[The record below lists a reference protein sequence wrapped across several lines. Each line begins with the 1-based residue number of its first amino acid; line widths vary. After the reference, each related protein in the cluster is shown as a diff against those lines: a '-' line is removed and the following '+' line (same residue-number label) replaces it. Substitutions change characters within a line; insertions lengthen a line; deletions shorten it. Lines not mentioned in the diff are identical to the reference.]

1 MECLMAPSLRES
13 HFTLQELRLLCS
25 KNQSSTP
32 VSQVS
37 QSETSLVKGARTAPK
52 PSLEKALQS
61 VDMSL
66 LSRHQHSRDSKE
78 TLARTSRPGIPTR
91 LCWIIAGNPWEGSST
106 ADQEWYLKSQVLLF
120 VAVGVLLTR
129 HSTDRTEV
137 TDQQASQWPEAAV
150 LGPGLGVKATNH
162 NEDNAKGAVEAQQ
175 RTAMAS
181 TMQRQNWREW
191 WKKSTQ
197 SAYIHSWCWN
207 QEELGKALATR

>member
-1 MECLMAPSLRES
+1 MNLFSTAKGLKIAGALISHENLRVSACTTAQGTLTMECLMAPSLRES

-91 LCWIIAGNPWEGSST
+91 LCWIIAGNPWESSST
-106 ADQEWYLKSQVLLF
+106 ADQE
-120 VAVGVLLTR
+120 
-129 HSTDRTEV
+129 
-137 TDQQASQWPEAAV
+137 
-150 LGPGLGVKATNH
+150 
-162 NEDNAKGAVEAQQ
+162 
-175 RTAMAS
+175 
-181 TMQRQNWREW
+181 
-191 WKKSTQ
+191 
-197 SAYIHSWCWN
+197 
-207 QEELGKALATR
+207 